1 MSFNNYEI
9 TFRQKR
15 ATYRGTDF
23 LRDGE
28 MGRKINLA
36 TLVKET
42 KKKKRGVSAKR
53 EELDLTQFFK
63 KARQ

>member
-1 MSFNNYEI
+1 MSFNDYEI

-42 KKKKRGVSAKR
+42 KKKKEGYVQKGKS
-53 EELDLTQFFK
+53 
-63 KARQ
+63 

>member
-1 MSFNNYEI
+1 
-9 TFRQKR
+9 
-15 ATYRGTDF
+15 
-23 LRDGE
+23 

-42 KKKKRGVSAKR
+42 KKKKRGISAER